1 MISTVDEVIE
11 QYGLSPKQ
19 IAIVKQRIEKDIN
32 SPPCYPYKPYQVAHR
47 HCAAIQRETTEQD
60 DKS

>member
-1 MISTVDEVIE
+1 MVTTVDEVIE

-19 IAIVKQRIEKDIN
+19 TAIVKQRVEKDIN
-32 SPPCYPYKPYQVAHR
+32 SSPYYSYKSYQVAHR
-47 HCAAIQRETTEQD
+47 HCAAIQRETSEED